1 MDTKNFDYYYENYL
15 RELSYFQIMNEH
27 VLENTAYSMIERS
40 LSVINEEENQSNL
53 LGAPICEFYK
63 ALESW
68 KEKWKN
74 IESAPIAIEGS
85 VNILQIEDVLNW
97 KAWDFEPDLFPQ
109 MEHFTVLDW
118 IDDSHVVGLYF
129 GQPERGLFYM
139 NMDSN
144 PRPINLDFNGYLEMT
159 KYTKAV
165 FLWQLGCIEPI
176 ADKTSHRYLEK
187 LTQIDPT
194 ITVEGF
200 YELFDRLRIDK

>member
-1 MDTKNFDYYYENYL
+1 MDYAMKFNSEIHLPIAEWSDQFTKKFENEHIRIEPNEYDL
-15 RELSYFQIMNEH
+15 NRELVESQ
-27 VLENTAYSMIERS
+27 
-40 LSVINEEENQSNL
+40 
-53 LGAPICEFYK
+53 LGKAMFEFYFGIKDWIVRWEFK
-63 ALESW
+63 ASF
-68 KEKWKN
+68 
-74 IESAPIAIEGS
+74 IQAPKGLEGS
-85 VNILQIEDVLNW
+85 IHILPIEDVLNW

-109 MEHFTVLDW
+109 MEHFTVLDR
-118 IDDSHVVGLYF
+118 IDDSHVVGLYL